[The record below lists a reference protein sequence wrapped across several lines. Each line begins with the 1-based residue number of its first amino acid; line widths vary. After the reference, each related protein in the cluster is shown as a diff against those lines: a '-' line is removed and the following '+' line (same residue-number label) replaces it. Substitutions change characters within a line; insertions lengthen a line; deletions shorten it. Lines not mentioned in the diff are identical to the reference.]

1 MNLETVIFGF
11 FVLLTP
17 EPSPWL
23 EPTGGTSTSH
33 PASASKRPVSAYDVE
48 R

>member
-1 MNLETVIFGF
+1 MNLETVIFGL

-23 EPTGGTSTSH
+23 EPIGGTSTSH
-33 PASASKRPVSAYDVE
+33 PASASMRPVSAYDVE